1 MSARRGER
9 PAAWAVAG
17 LLALALLGCDD
28 RPAAADPAC
37 EATSD
42 CPGGLICAGA
52 RCVVPQACAETGE
65 CCPGAVCKGGAC
77 EALPPECDGACDA
90 LHRCVDGLCL
100 RLPCDGGCP
109 AGARC
114 LAGTCHA
121 EPPCRGRCGP
131 DEACFAHR
139 DDCRVAPPACAES
152 CAPGFA
158 RVVEAPEAYTG
169 PLCDMSEA
177 RCACVASPPIVP
189 ADYGRHASMAVRGGE
204 PVFAAYDADF
214 GDLVFVAG
222 VERGA
227 PRVTSLDGVP
237 ERGAVQADPAGP
249 RGGRTDAGDDVGRHA
264 SLGVD
269 GRGRAHVAYY
279 DATRGDLRVVVGDAT
294 GRWSAPVVVD
304 AEGDAGRD
312 ARLRVDRD
320 GGVHVLYRFAGAGR
334 TGLKYAYSNG
344 DAPFST
350 LVVSEGPGEG
360 EGHGVAPCMDIGPDG
375 RVYAAFYD
383 AALKR
388 PFLARGDAGGFDVY
402 ALVAAL
408 APDFP
413 DDPGGRYANVGEHD
427 LGRTCAIAA
436 ETPDLVTVALLDA
449 DTGALLAYRG
459 PVEGPG
465 ALEVIDAGARGLR
478 RFLGGDPAMV
488 VEATGRPVVVYQDG
502 TENDVLLNVRGAGG
516 WGEPLV
522 VASAG
527 ALGFY
532 NSVVLDAENNE
543 LVIGTLQ
550 LATTQVGQAAHR
562 LVVLRQD
569 VPAF

>member
-1 MSARRGER
+1 MKRAL
-9 PAAWAVAG
+9 V
-17 LLALALLGCDD
+17 LCLALLGCED
-28 RPAAADPAC
+28 RRPAADPAC
-37 EATSD
+37 ATTSD
-42 CPGGLICAGA
+42 CPGGLICAEA

-77 EALPPECDGACDA
+77 EALPAECDGACDA

-100 RLPCDGGCP
+100 RVTCDGGCP
-109 AGARC
+109 GGAQC

-121 EPPCRGRCGP
+121 APPCGGRCGP

-139 DDCRVAPPACAES
+139 DDCRRAPSACGET

-158 RVVEAPEAYTG
+158 RVVEDPHDYTG

-177 RCACVASPPIVP
+177 RCACVAAPPIVP

-204 PVFAAYDADF
+204 AVFAAYDADF
-214 GDLVFVAG
+214 GDLVFIEG

-227 PRVTSLDGVP
+227 PRVTYLDGVP
-237 ERGAVQADPAGP
+237 AGGAVQADPDGP

-264 SLGVD
+264 SLGLD

-279 DATRGDLRVVVGDAT
+279 DATHGDLRVIVGDAT
-294 GRWSAPVVVD
+294 GRWGAPIVID
-304 AEGDAGRD
+304 AAGDAGRD

-320 GGVHVLYRFAGAGR
+320 GGVHVVYRVEDAGR
-334 TGLKYAYSNG
+334 SGLKYAYSLG
-344 DAPFST
+344 DGAYEA
-350 LVVSEGPGEG
+350 LLVSEGPGA
-360 EGHGVAPCMDIGPDG
+360 GHGTAPCLDLGPDG
-375 RVYAAFYD
+375 RAYVAFYD

-388 PFLARGDAGGFDVY
+388 PFLARGDVRGFDVY
-402 ALVAAL
+402 ALAATL
-408 APDFP
+408 APELG
-413 DDPGGRYANVGEHD
+413 DDARYANVGEHD

-436 ETPDLVTVALLDA
+436 ESPEAVTVALLDA

-459 PVEGPG
+459 PIEGHG
-465 ALEVIDAGARGLR
+465 VLEVVDAGARGLR
-478 RFLGGDPAMV
+478 RFIGGDPAMV
-488 VEATGRPVVVYQDG
+488 IEATGRPVVVYQDG
-502 TENDVLLNVRGAGG
+502 TENDVLLNVRGAAG
-516 WGEPLV
+516 WGVAPLN

-532 NSVVLDAENNE
+532 NSVVLDAETNE
-543 LVIGTLQ
+543 LIIGTLQ

-562 LVVLRQD
+562 LIVLRQD